1 MKRNSLRR
9 LGALVLSLALT
20 LSLAPPAWAAN
31 SATVTIDKSTLSLE
45 TGATS
50 EELTATVTN
59 IPNDNTGSPVTVTYE
74 WVFSALNGETVTFG
88 NKDAAKTTVT
98 AGNKAGQGTI
108 TINVKWTDPDD
119 NTEKV
124 ATDTCQLTIT
134 AAGTT
139 DPGPTADP
147 TVTITPPK
155 KTTFGLGESVTLTTV
170 AANVP
175 AGANVAY
182 QWTANGLTVKPV
194 GNGSSCTLTGNT
206 AGSFP
211 VKVTMTVE
219 ETDGTMKTYEDTITL
234 SWEEKAVSGLS
245 FSGGDTALVKGRDDP
260 NPWDL
265 TVNVIPAGADPGDQ
279 IEWEIRS
286 KDLSQDASEVLE
298 LPRQQGSPDDP
309 DAPSGSYTGGKTVK
323 LTSVG
328 PGEVTV
334 TARYGNYEAHKDVI
348 VSGIVLNASETSMQ
362 VGETVVLAVEKMFG
376 FASSGAAY
384 DVAWSSSDPSTV
396 TVING
401 ELQAWKLGSAVI
413 TANKN
418 GYTATCRV
426 VVKEDEE
433 AVISGISATTSEPLT
448 FDTLYQKLSEISIK
462 KTQVLDANKNELEPG
477 SPLHYITNVK
487 VPTEQGTL
495 YYNYDSES
503 NTGAGVGSTDRF
515 AYQRTASIQQTLDK
529 LYFVPKQGY
538 NGVAEITLVGWA
550 ENGSS
555 FSITVKV
562 DVAGSQGIRYKTTSG
577 KPAYFLGSDF
587 NAYCRVR
594 TGRDLSY
601 VTFNLPQSSQGGLYY
616 GYTSAGQYAGRV
628 STSTQYA
635 RTGRYTIDDVCF
647 VPTDAFVGETRISYR
662 CVDTSGNAFTGEVII
677 NVTPSGAMGETA
689 TVRQTGQW
697 GEPVRLRP
705 ELFNAACQSTIGDTL
720 AYVRFQLPAYD
731 KGALYYNYQGGSGS
745 RVDSSS
751 RYYYSGSPGLG
762 SVTFVPAS
770 NGADQVAVPYTG
782 YGEGGTSYTGTLY
795 ITLGE
800 EDRTTVR
807 YSIAKEETVS
817 FQFNDFNEAA
827 LLQMGTSLEYIEFRF
842 PEELSFGTLYYDYRG
857 EDYNYP
863 AAPDTPYYREPK
875 EHWQQR
881 LDRISFHAGTTAGS
895 ANIPFTAYS
904 AEDKAGNRKSFQGTL
919 VLQVGAASPADIT
932 LSGYTSGQFWLSA
945 YEIGRVCAP
954 VMNQGLSY
962 IQITGLPDPEEGVVY
977 YGYQGFKTG
986 SEVKRGDRYYCMGA
1000 PNIDQVSF
1008 IPRGGFSGRA
1018 EITYIGYS
1026 TDGKEQ
1032 VSGKIVLNVSQRST
1046 TQLYNDMG
1054 RHGWAV
1060 DAVEFLSRN
1069 GTVNGVGGGRF
1080 NPTGPITKGDF
1091 VLMLVR
1097 AFGFKADGTV
1107 TYSDVPAGS
1116 YYAQAISIATQKGI
1130 ASGWN
1135 GRFDPKWVLTRQEA
1149 MLMIYKALKADGHPL
1164 NNGLTADLDAFRD
1177 SKDIEPSARTA
1188 VGALILLG
1196 VVQGNGDG
1204 TLRPRATLSRAE
1216 TASLMHRL
1224 MTMPGSAG

>member
-20 LSLAPPAWAAN
+20 LSLAPPVWAVDPADLSITGPN
-31 SATVTIDKSTLSLE
+31 EVEKGKSIELNATWKQGVVEPTGVSYQWSLPPTVTGVSLTKETEAKVTVTADNTAAEGDVEVTLKADW
-45 TGATS
+45 TDGTAQ
-50 EELTATVTN
+50 TATVT
-59 IPNDNTGSPVTVTYE
+59 Y
-74 WVFSALNGETVTFG
+74 
-88 NKDAAKTTVT
+88 
-98 AGNKAGQGTI
+98 
-108 TINVKWTDPDD
+108 NVKV
-119 NTEKV
+119 K
-124 ATDTCQLTIT
+124 
-134 AAGTT
+134 AASTT
-139 DPGPTADP
+139 PDPGPTTPPAAP
-147 TVTITPPK
+147 AVTITPPK

-182 QWTANGLTVKPV
+182 QWTADGLTVKPV

-206 AGSFP
+206 AGSFT
-211 VKVTMTVE
+211 VKVTMTVDE
-219 ETDGTMKTYEDTITL
+219 ANGNLTTYADTITL
-234 SWEEKAVSGLS
+234 IWEEKAVSGLS

-265 TVNVIPAGADPGDQ
+265 TVNVIPAGADPGENIQ
-279 IEWEIRS
+279 WEIRS
-286 KDLSQDASEVLE
+286 KDLSQDASEVLA
-298 LPRQQGSPDDP
+298 LPKQSGSPDDP
-309 DAPSGSYTGGKTVK
+309 DAPSGPYTGGKTVK

-448 FDTLYQKLSEISIK
+448 FDTLYSQLNQISLIK
-462 KTQVLDANKNELEPG
+462 TGDKDVTGELIPGTG

-720 AYVRFQLPAYD
+720 AYVRFQLPSYD

>member
-20 LSLAPPAWAAN
+20 LSLAPPAWAADPTDLSISGPSEVEKEKSIELN
-31 SATVTIDKSTLSLE
+31 ATWASGEPTGVTYQWSS
-45 TGATS
+45 
-50 EELTATVTN
+50 TATGVSLTKE
-59 IPNDNTGSPVTVTYE
+59 TEAKVTVTADNTAAE
-74 WVFSALNGETVTFG
+74 GDVEVTL
-88 NKDAAKTTVT
+88 T
-98 AGNKAGQGTI
+98 A
-108 TINVKWTDPDD
+108 KWTEGTDSK
-119 NTEKV
+119 E
-124 ATDTCQLTIT
+124 ATATHDVTVK
-134 AAGTT
+134 AASTT
-139 DPGPTADP
+139 PDPGPTTPPAAP
-147 TVTITPPK
+147 AVTITPPK

-182 QWTANGLTVKPV
+182 QWTADGLTVKPV

-206 AGSFP
+206 AGTFN
-211 VKVTMTVE
+211 VTVAITFE
-219 ETDGTMKTYEDTITL
+219 GEDGKLQTATSTPIELTWQTM
-234 SWEEKAVSGLS
+234 SVSGLS

-260 NPWDL
+260 NPWEL
-265 TVNVIPAGADPGDQ
+265 TVNVIPAGADPGENIQ
-279 IEWEIRS
+279 WEIRS

-309 DAPSGSYTGGKTVK
+309 DAPYTGGKTVK

>member
-20 LSLAPPAWAAN
+20 LSLAPPAWAADPSIEINPTTLTLAPGGTSANVTATLKDGGSPAVTTYAWSAPTDSGITFGSAN
-31 SATVTIDKSTLSLE
+31 SAT
-45 TGATS
+45 
-50 EELTATVTN
+50 
-59 IPNDNTGSPVTVTYE
+59 
-74 WVFSALNGETVTFG
+74 
-88 NKDAAKTTVT
+88 TTVT
-98 AGNKAGQGTI
+98 AGSTKGTYAVTVKAT
-108 TINVKWTDPDD
+108 WTDD
-119 NTEKV
+119 
-124 ATDTCQLTIT
+124 
-134 AAGTT
+134 AGGSQEVSGTLLVEVKDPTT
-139 DPGPTADP
+139 PDPGPTTPPTTAPPTADP
-147 TVTITPPK
+147 AVTITPPK

-206 AGSFP
+206 AGSFT

-260 NPWDL
+260 NPWEL
-265 TVNVIPAGADPGDQ
+265 TVNVIPAGADPGENIQ
-279 IEWEIRS
+279 WEIRS

-309 DAPSGSYTGGKTVK
+309 DAPYTGGKTVK

-720 AYVRFQLPAYD
+720 AYVRFQLPSYD

-986 SEVKRGDRYYCMGA
+986 SEVRRGDRYYCMGA

>member
-20 LSLAPPAWAAN
+20 LSLAPPVWAAAGDLTISGPTELEIGKSIEL
-31 SATVTIDKSTLSLE
+31 SAAWGTSKEPTEQVTYKWECTP
-45 TGATS
+45 TGAVSFSPNDGTTKTTS
-50 EELTATVTN
+50 VTASVSTGQDVKITLTASWTDTAS
-59 IPNDNTGSPVTVTYE
+59 TGGTMT
-74 WVFSALNGETVTFG
+74 ETAERTL
-88 NKDAAKTTVT
+88 KLTEAAAPPPTAPPT
-98 AGNKAGQGTI
+98 AGPA
-108 TINVKWTDPDD
+108 
-119 NTEKV
+119 
-124 ATDTCQLTIT
+124 
-134 AAGTT
+134 
-139 DPGPTADP
+139 
-147 TVTITPPK
+147 VTITPPK

-182 QWTANGLTVKPV
+182 QWTANGLTVKPI

-206 AGSFP
+206 AGTFN
-211 VKVTMTVE
+211 VTVAITFE
-219 ETDGTMKTYEDTITL
+219 GEDGKLQTATSTPIELTWQTM
-234 SWEEKAVSGLS
+234 SVSGLS

-260 NPWDL
+260 NPWEL
-265 TVNVIPAGADPGDQ
+265 TVNVIPAGADPGENIQ
-279 IEWEIRS
+279 WEIRS

-309 DAPSGSYTGGKTVK
+309 DAPYTGGKTVK

-720 AYVRFQLPAYD
+720 AYVRFQLPSYD

>member
-20 LSLAPPAWAAN
+20 LSLAPPAWAAAGDLTISGPPELEIGKSIEL
-31 SATVTIDKSTLSLE
+31 SAAWGTSKEPTEQVTYKWECTP
-45 TGATS
+45 TGAVSFSPNDGTTKTTS
-50 EELTATVTN
+50 VTASVSTGQDVKITLTASW
-59 IPNDNTGSPVTVTYE
+59 TG
-74 WVFSALNGETVTFG
+74 
-88 NKDAAKTTVT
+88 T
-98 AGNKAGQGTI
+98 AGTGGTMTETAERTLKLTKA
-108 TINVKWTDPDD
+108 
-119 NTEKV
+119 
-124 ATDTCQLTIT
+124 
-134 AAGTT
+134 AAPPPTT
-139 DPGPTADP
+139 PPTADP
-147 TVTITPPK
+147 AVTITPPK

-182 QWTANGLTVKPV
+182 QWTADGLTVKPV

-265 TVNVIPAGADPGDQ
+265 TVNVIPAGADPGENIQ
-279 IEWEIRS
+279 WEIRS

-309 DAPSGSYTGGKTVK
+309 DAPYTGGKTVK

-448 FDTLYQKLSEISIK
+448 FDTLYQKINEISIK
-462 KTQVLDANKNELEPG
+462 KTQVLDANENVLEPG

>member
-20 LSLAPPAWAAN
+20 LSLAPPAWAAAGDLTISGPPELEIGKSIEL
-31 SATVTIDKSTLSLE
+31 SAAWGTSKEPTEQVTYKWECTP
-45 TGATS
+45 TGAVSFSPNDGTTKTTS
-50 EELTATVTN
+50 VTASVSTGQDVKITLTASW
-59 IPNDNTGSPVTVTYE
+59 TG
-74 WVFSALNGETVTFG
+74 
-88 NKDAAKTTVT
+88 T
-98 AGNKAGQGTI
+98 AGTGGTM
-108 TINVKWTDPDD
+108 
-119 NTEKV
+119 TETAERTLK
-124 ATDTCQLTIT
+124 LTE
-134 AAGTT
+134 AAAPPPTT
-139 DPGPTADP
+139 PPTADP
-147 TVTITPPK
+147 AVTITPPK

-182 QWTANGLTVKPV
+182 QWTADGLTVKPV

-265 TVNVIPAGADPGDQ
+265 TVNVIPAGADPGENIQ
-279 IEWEIRS
+279 WEIRS

-309 DAPSGSYTGGKTVK
+309 DAPYTGGKTVK

-448 FDTLYQKLSEISIK
+448 FDTLYQKINEISIK
-462 KTQVLDANKNELEPG
+462 KTQVLDANENVLEPG

>member
-20 LSLAPPAWAAN
+20 LSLAPPAWAADPADLSITGPN
-31 SATVTIDKSTLSLE
+31 EVEKGKSIELNATWASGEPTGVTYQWSS
-45 TGATS
+45 
-50 EELTATVTN
+50 TATGVSLTK
-59 IPNDNTGSPVTVTYE
+59 
-74 WVFSALNGETVTFG
+74 ETE
-88 NKDAAKTTVT
+88 AKVTVT
-98 AGNKAGQGTI
+98 AGNTAAEGDVEVTLKADWTDGTAQ
-108 TINVKWTDPDD
+108 TATVTYNVKV
-119 NTEKV
+119 K
-124 ATDTCQLTIT
+124 
-134 AAGTT
+134 AASTT
-139 DPGPTADP
+139 PDPGPTTPPTADP
-147 TVTITPPK
+147 AVTITPPK

-182 QWTANGLTVKPV
+182 QWTADGLTVKPV

-219 ETDGTMKTYEDTITL
+219 ETDGTMKTYEDMITL

-265 TVNVIPAGADPGDQ
+265 TVNVIPAGADPGENIQ
-279 IEWEIRS
+279 WEIRS

-309 DAPSGSYTGGKTVK
+309 DAPYTGGKTVK

-401 ELQAWKLGSAVI
+401 ELQAWKLGSVVI

-770 NGADQVAVPYTG
+770 NGADQVAIPYTG

-895 ANIPFTAYS
+895 ASIPFTAYS

>member
-20 LSLAPPAWAAN
+20 LSLAPPVWAVDPADLSITGPN
-31 SATVTIDKSTLSLE
+31 EVEKGKSIELNATWKQGVVEPTGVSYQWSLPPTVTGVSLTKETEAKVTVTADNTAAEGDVEVTLKADW
-45 TGATS
+45 TDGTAQ
-50 EELTATVTN
+50 TATVT
-59 IPNDNTGSPVTVTYE
+59 Y
-74 WVFSALNGETVTFG
+74 
-88 NKDAAKTTVT
+88 
-98 AGNKAGQGTI
+98 
-108 TINVKWTDPDD
+108 NVKV
-119 NTEKV
+119 K
-124 ATDTCQLTIT
+124 
-134 AAGTT
+134 AASTT
-139 DPGPTADP
+139 PDPGPTTPPAAP
-147 TVTITPPK
+147 AVTITPPK

-182 QWTANGLTVKPV
+182 QWTADGLTVKPV

-206 AGSFP
+206 AGSFT
-211 VKVTMTVE
+211 VKVTMTVDE
-219 ETDGTMKTYEDTITL
+219 ANGNLTTYADTITL
-234 SWEEKAVSGLS
+234 IWEEKAVSGLS

-265 TVNVIPAGADPGDQ
+265 TVNVIPAGADPGENIQ
-279 IEWEIRS
+279 WEIRS
-286 KDLSQDASEVLE
+286 KDLSQDASEVLA
-298 LPRQQGSPDDP
+298 LPKQSGSPDDP
-309 DAPSGSYTGGKTVK
+309 DAPSGPYTGGKTVK

-448 FDTLYQKLSEISIK
+448 FDTLYSQLNQISLIK
-462 KTQVLDANKNELEPG
+462 TGDKDVTGELIPGTG

>member
-20 LSLAPPAWAAN
+20 LSLAPPVWAVDPADLSITGPN
-31 SATVTIDKSTLSLE
+31 EVEKGKSIELNATWKQGVVEPTGVSYQWSLPPTVTGVSLTKETEAKVTVTADNTAAEGDVEVTLKADW
-45 TGATS
+45 TDGTAQ
-50 EELTATVTN
+50 TATVT
-59 IPNDNTGSPVTVTYE
+59 Y
-74 WVFSALNGETVTFG
+74 
-88 NKDAAKTTVT
+88 
-98 AGNKAGQGTI
+98 
-108 TINVKWTDPDD
+108 NVKV
-119 NTEKV
+119 K
-124 ATDTCQLTIT
+124 
-134 AAGTT
+134 AASTT
-139 DPGPTADP
+139 PDPGPTTPPAAP
-147 TVTITPPK
+147 AVTITPPK

-182 QWTANGLTVKPV
+182 QWTADGLTVKPV

-206 AGSFP
+206 AGSFT
-211 VKVTMTVE
+211 VKVTMTVDE
-219 ETDGTMKTYEDTITL
+219 ANGNLTTYADTITL
-234 SWEEKAVSGLS
+234 IWEEKAVSGLS

-260 NPWDL
+260 NPWEL

-286 KDLSQDASEVLE
+286 KDLSQDASEVLA
-298 LPRQQGSPDDP
+298 LPKQSGSPDDP
-309 DAPSGSYTGGKTVK
+309 DAPSGPYTGGKTVK

-448 FDTLYQKLSEISIK
+448 FDTLYSQLNQISLIK
-462 KTQVLDANKNELEPG
+462 TGDKDVTGELIPGTG

>member
-20 LSLAPPAWAAN
+20 LSLAPPAWAADPSIEINPTTLTLAPGGTSANVTATLKDGGSPAVTTYAWSAPTDSGITFGSAN
-31 SATVTIDKSTLSLE
+31 SAT
-45 TGATS
+45 
-50 EELTATVTN
+50 
-59 IPNDNTGSPVTVTYE
+59 
-74 WVFSALNGETVTFG
+74 
-88 NKDAAKTTVT
+88 TTVT
-98 AGNKAGQGTI
+98 AGSTKGTYAVTVKAT
-108 TINVKWTDPDD
+108 WTDD
-119 NTEKV
+119 
-124 ATDTCQLTIT
+124 
-134 AAGTT
+134 AGGSQEVSGTLLVEVKDPTT
-139 DPGPTADP
+139 PDPGPTTPPTTAPPTADP
-147 TVTITPPK
+147 AVTITPPK

-206 AGSFP
+206 AGSFT

-260 NPWDL
+260 NPWEL
-265 TVNVIPAGADPGDQ
+265 TVNVIPAGADPGENIQ
-279 IEWEIRS
+279 WEIRS

-309 DAPSGSYTGGKTVK
+309 DAPYTGGKTVK

-720 AYVRFQLPAYD
+720 AYVRFQLPSYD

>member
-20 LSLAPPAWAAN
+20 LSLAPPVWAVDPADLSITGPN
-31 SATVTIDKSTLSLE
+31 EVEKGKSIELNATWKQGVVEPTGVSYQWSLPPTVTGVSLTKETEAKVTVTADNTAAEGDVEVTLKADW
-45 TGATS
+45 TDGTAQ
-50 EELTATVTN
+50 TATVT
-59 IPNDNTGSPVTVTYE
+59 Y
-74 WVFSALNGETVTFG
+74 
-88 NKDAAKTTVT
+88 
-98 AGNKAGQGTI
+98 
-108 TINVKWTDPDD
+108 NVKV
-119 NTEKV
+119 K
-124 ATDTCQLTIT
+124 
-134 AAGTT
+134 AASTT
-139 DPGPTADP
+139 PDPGPTTPPAAP
-147 TVTITPPK
+147 AVTITPPK

-182 QWTANGLTVKPV
+182 QWTADGLTVKPV

-206 AGSFP
+206 AGSFT
-211 VKVTMTVE
+211 VKVTMTVDE
-219 ETDGTMKTYEDTITL
+219 ANGNLTTYADTITL
-234 SWEEKAVSGLS
+234 IWEEKAVSGLS

-265 TVNVIPAGADPGDQ
+265 TVNVIPAGADPGENIQ
-279 IEWEIRS
+279 WEIRS
-286 KDLSQDASEVLE
+286 KDLSQDASEVLA
-298 LPRQQGSPDDP
+298 LPKQSGSPDDP
-309 DAPSGSYTGGKTVK
+309 DAPSGPYTGGKTVK

-334 TARYGNYEAHKDVI
+334 TARYGNYEAHEDVI

-448 FDTLYQKLSEISIK
+448 FDTLYSQLNQISLIK
-462 KTQVLDANKNELEPG
+462 TGDKDVTGELIPGTG

-538 NGVAEITLVGWA
+538 NSVAEITLVGWA

>member
-20 LSLAPPAWAAN
+20 LSLAPPVWAVDPADLSITGPN
-31 SATVTIDKSTLSLE
+31 EVEKGKSIELNATWKQGVVEPTGVSYQWSLPPTVTGVSLTKETEAKVTVTADNTAAEGDVEVTLKADW
-45 TGATS
+45 TDGTAQ
-50 EELTATVTN
+50 TATVT
-59 IPNDNTGSPVTVTYE
+59 Y
-74 WVFSALNGETVTFG
+74 
-88 NKDAAKTTVT
+88 
-98 AGNKAGQGTI
+98 
-108 TINVKWTDPDD
+108 NVKV
-119 NTEKV
+119 K
-124 ATDTCQLTIT
+124 
-134 AAGTT
+134 AASTT
-139 DPGPTADP
+139 PDPGPTAPPTADP
-147 TVTITPPK
+147 AVTITPPK
-155 KTTFGLGESVTLTTV
+155 KTTFGLGESVTLTTA

-182 QWTANGLTVKPV
+182 QWTADGLTVKPV

-206 AGSFP
+206 AGSFQ
-211 VKVTMTVE
+211 VKVTMTVDE
-219 ETDGTMKTYEDTITL
+219 ANGNLTTYEDTITL

-265 TVNVIPAGADPGDQ
+265 TVNVIPAGADPGENIQ
-279 IEWEIRS
+279 WEIRS
-286 KDLSQDASEVLE
+286 KDLSQDASEVLA
-298 LPRQQGSPDDP
+298 LPKQSGSPDDP
-309 DAPSGSYTGGKTVK
+309 DAPSGPYTGGKTVK

-448 FDTLYQKLSEISIK
+448 FDTLYSQLNQISLIK
-462 KTQVLDANKNELEPG
+462 TGDKDVTGELIPGTG

-770 NGADQVAVPYTG
+770 NGADQVAIPYTG

>member
-1 MKRNSLRR
+1 M
-9 LGALVLSLALT
+9 
-20 LSLAPPAWAAN
+20 
-31 SATVTIDKSTLSLE
+31 
-45 TGATS
+45 
-50 EELTATVTN
+50 
-59 IPNDNTGSPVTVTYE
+59 
-74 WVFSALNGETVTFG
+74 
-88 NKDAAKTTVT
+88 
-98 AGNKAGQGTI
+98 
-108 TINVKWTDPDD
+108 
-119 NTEKV
+119 
-124 ATDTCQLTIT
+124 
-134 AAGTT
+134 
-139 DPGPTADP
+139 
-147 TVTITPPK
+147 
-155 KTTFGLGESVTLTTV
+155 
-170 AANVP
+170 
-175 AGANVAY
+175 
-182 QWTANGLTVKPV
+182 
-194 GNGSSCTLTGNT
+194 
-206 AGSFP
+206 
-211 VKVTMTVE
+211 
-219 ETDGTMKTYEDTITL
+219 
-234 SWEEKAVSGLS
+234 
-245 FSGGDTALVKGRDDP
+245 
-260 NPWDL
+260 
-265 TVNVIPAGADPGDQ
+265 
-279 IEWEIRS
+279 
-286 KDLSQDASEVLE
+286 
-298 LPRQQGSPDDP
+298 
-309 DAPSGSYTGGKTVK
+309 
-323 LTSVG
+323 
-328 PGEVTV
+328 
-334 TARYGNYEAHKDVI
+334 
-348 VSGIVLNASETSMQ
+348 
-362 VGETVVLAVEKMFG
+362 
-376 FASSGAAY
+376 
-384 DVAWSSSDPSTV
+384 
-396 TVING
+396 
-401 ELQAWKLGSAVI
+401 
-413 TANKN
+413 
-418 GYTATCRV
+418 
-426 VVKEDEE
+426 
-433 AVISGISATTSEPLT
+433 
-448 FDTLYQKLSEISIK
+448 
-462 KTQVLDANKNELEPG
+462 
-477 SPLHYITNVK
+477 
-487 VPTEQGTL
+487 
-495 YYNYDSES
+495 
-503 NTGAGVGSTDRF
+503 
-515 AYQRTASIQQTLDK
+515 
-529 LYFVPKQGY
+529 
-538 NGVAEITLVGWA
+538 
-550 ENGSS
+550 
-555 FSITVKV
+555 
-562 DVAGSQGIRYKTTSG
+562 
-577 KPAYFLGSDF
+577 
-587 NAYCRVR
+587 
-594 TGRDLSY
+594 
-601 VTFNLPQSSQGGLYY
+601 
-616 GYTSAGQYAGRV
+616 
-628 STSTQYA
+628 
-635 RTGRYTIDDVCF
+635 
-647 VPTDAFVGETRISYR
+647 
-662 CVDTSGNAFTGEVII
+662 
-677 NVTPSGAMGETA
+677 
-689 TVRQTGQW
+689 
-697 GEPVRLRP
+697 
-705 ELFNAACQSTIGDTL
+705 
-720 AYVRFQLPAYD
+720 
-731 KGALYYNYQGGSGS
+731 
-745 RVDSSS
+745 DSSS

-875 EHWQQR
+875 EHGQQR

>member
-20 LSLAPPAWAAN
+20 LSLAPPAWAADPTDLSISGPSEVEKEKSIELN
-31 SATVTIDKSTLSLE
+31 ATWASGEPTGVTYQWSS
-45 TGATS
+45 
-50 EELTATVTN
+50 TATGVSLTKE
-59 IPNDNTGSPVTVTYE
+59 TEAKVTVTADNTAAE
-74 WVFSALNGETVTFG
+74 GDVEVTL
-88 NKDAAKTTVT
+88 T
-98 AGNKAGQGTI
+98 A
-108 TINVKWTDPDD
+108 KWTEGTDSK
-119 NTEKV
+119 E
-124 ATDTCQLTIT
+124 ATATHDVTVK
-134 AAGTT
+134 AASTT
-139 DPGPTADP
+139 PDPGPTTPPAAP
-147 TVTITPPK
+147 AVTITPPK

-182 QWTANGLTVKPV
+182 QWTADGLTVKPI

-206 AGSFP
+206 AGTFN
-211 VKVTMTVE
+211 VTVAITFE
-219 ETDGTMKTYEDTITL
+219 GEDGKLQTATSTPIELTWQTM
-234 SWEEKAVSGLS
+234 SVSGLS

-260 NPWDL
+260 NPWEL
-265 TVNVIPAGADPGDQ
+265 TVNVIPAGADPGENIQ
-279 IEWEIRS
+279 WEIRS

-309 DAPSGSYTGGKTVK
+309 DAPYTGGKTVK

-720 AYVRFQLPAYD
+720 AYVRFQLPSYD

>member
-20 LSLAPPAWAAN
+20 LSLAPPVWAADPTDLSISGPSEVEKGKSIELN
-31 SATVTIDKSTLSLE
+31 ATWASGEPTGVTYQWSSTATGVSLTKETEAKVTVTADNTAAEGDVEVTLKADW
-45 TGATS
+45 TDATAQ
-50 EELTATVTN
+50 TATVT
-59 IPNDNTGSPVTVTYE
+59 Y
-74 WVFSALNGETVTFG
+74 
-88 NKDAAKTTVT
+88 
-98 AGNKAGQGTI
+98 
-108 TINVKWTDPDD
+108 NVKV
-119 NTEKV
+119 K
-124 ATDTCQLTIT
+124 
-134 AAGTT
+134 AASTT
-139 DPGPTADP
+139 PDPGPTTPPAAP
-147 TVTITPPK
+147 AVTITPPK

-182 QWTANGLTVKPV
+182 QWTADGLTVKPV

-206 AGSFP
+206 AGTFN
-211 VKVTMTVE
+211 VTVAITFE
-219 ETDGTMKTYEDTITL
+219 GEDGKLQTATSTPIELTWQTM
-234 SWEEKAVSGLS
+234 SVSGLS

-260 NPWDL
+260 NPWEL
-265 TVNVIPAGADPGDQ
+265 TVNVIPAGADPGENIQ
-279 IEWEIRS
+279 WEIRS

-309 DAPSGSYTGGKTVK
+309 DAPYTGGKTVK

>member
-20 LSLAPPAWAAN
+20 LSLAPPVWAAAGDLTISGPTELEIGKSIEL
-31 SATVTIDKSTLSLE
+31 SAAWGTSKEPTEQVTYKWECTP
-45 TGATS
+45 TGAVSFSPNDGTTKTTS
-50 EELTATVTN
+50 VTASVSTGQDVKITLTASWTDTAS
-59 IPNDNTGSPVTVTYE
+59 TGGTMT
-74 WVFSALNGETVTFG
+74 ETAERTL
-88 NKDAAKTTVT
+88 KLTEAAAAPPTAPPT
-98 AGNKAGQGTI
+98 AGPA
-108 TINVKWTDPDD
+108 
-119 NTEKV
+119 
-124 ATDTCQLTIT
+124 
-134 AAGTT
+134 
-139 DPGPTADP
+139 
-147 TVTITPPK
+147 VTITPPK

-182 QWTANGLTVKPV
+182 QWTANGLTVKPI

-206 AGSFP
+206 AGTFN
-211 VKVTMTVE
+211 VTVAITFE
-219 ETDGTMKTYEDTITL
+219 GEDGKLQTATSTPIELTWQTM
-234 SWEEKAVSGLS
+234 SVSGLS

-260 NPWDL
+260 NPWEL
-265 TVNVIPAGADPGDQ
+265 TVNVIPAGADPGENIQ
-279 IEWEIRS
+279 WEIRS

-309 DAPSGSYTGGKTVK
+309 DAPYTGGKTVK

-720 AYVRFQLPAYD
+720 AYVRFQLPSYD

>member
-20 LSLAPPAWAAN
+20 LSLAPPAWAADPADLSITGPN
-31 SATVTIDKSTLSLE
+31 EVEKGKSIELNATWASGEPTGVTYQWSS
-45 TGATS
+45 
-50 EELTATVTN
+50 TATGVSLTK
-59 IPNDNTGSPVTVTYE
+59 
-74 WVFSALNGETVTFG
+74 ETE
-88 NKDAAKTTVT
+88 AKVTVT
-98 AGNKAGQGTI
+98 AGNTAAEGDVEVTLKADWTDGTAQ
-108 TINVKWTDPDD
+108 TATVTYNVKV
-119 NTEKV
+119 K
-124 ATDTCQLTIT
+124 
-134 AAGTT
+134 AASTT
-139 DPGPTADP
+139 PDPGPTTPPTADP
-147 TVTITPPK
+147 AVTIIPPK

-182 QWTANGLTVKPV
+182 QWTADGLTVKPV

-260 NPWDL
+260 NPWEL
-265 TVNVIPAGADPGDQ
+265 TVNVIPAGADPGENIQ
-279 IEWEIRS
+279 WEIRS

-309 DAPSGSYTGGKTVK
+309 DAPYTGGKTVK

>member
-20 LSLAPPAWAAN
+20 LSLAPPAWAVDPTDLSISGPSEVEKEKSIELNATWKQGVVEPTGV
-31 SATVTIDKSTLSLE
+31 SYQWSLPPTVTGVSLTKE
-45 TGATS
+45 T
-50 EELTATVTN
+50 E
-59 IPNDNTGSPVTVTYE
+59 
-74 WVFSALNGETVTFG
+74 
-88 NKDAAKTTVT
+88 AKVTVT
-98 AGNKAGQGTI
+98 AGNTAAEGDVEVTLKADWTDGTAQ
-108 TINVKWTDPDD
+108 TATVTYNVKV
-119 NTEKV
+119 K
-124 ATDTCQLTIT
+124 
-134 AAGTT
+134 AASTT
-139 DPGPTADP
+139 PDPGPTTPPTADP
-147 TVTITPPK
+147 AVTITPPK

-182 QWTANGLTVKPV
+182 QWTADGLTVKPV

-219 ETDGTMKTYEDTITL
+219 ETDGTMKTYEDMITL

-265 TVNVIPAGADPGDQ
+265 TVNVIPAGADPGENIQ
-279 IEWEIRS
+279 WEIRS

-309 DAPSGSYTGGKTVK
+309 DAPYTGGKTVK

-462 KTQVLDANKNELEPG
+462 KTQVLDANENVLEPG

-720 AYVRFQLPAYD
+720 AYVRFQLPSYD

>member
-9 LGALVLSLALT
+9 LWALVLAMALT
-20 LSLAPPAWAAN
+20 LSLAPPAWATAGDLTINGPTELTYGQSIDLEAAWKAGTEPAGTSVTYKWTCDSQDVNIAN
-31 SATVTIDKSTLSLE
+31 SEMKQASVTAQKNETQSVTITLTATWTPTTGGAEQTETATHTLAIKNDAGTTPPATVAVTGVTLNKTTLTLDEGASETLS
-45 TGATS
+45 ATIAPENATNKAVTWS
-50 EELTATVTN
+50 VDDDKVVSVERGKVTAIKKGTATVTVTT
-59 IPNDNTGSPVTVTYE
+59 NDGGFTASCAVEVTVPDVTGLTFNRRGSIIWGKNDSNPWELTVFPTPMGAVLPDQIVWSVENAEPGGESDVLSLPGQDKDADGNVLDTYTGSPTV
-74 WVFSALNGETVTFG
+74 S
-88 NKDAAKTTVT
+88 
-98 AGNKAGQGTI
+98 
-108 TINVKWTDPDD
+108 
-119 NTEKV
+119 
-124 ATDTCQLTIT
+124 LTS
-134 AAGTT
+134 GK
-139 DPGPTADP
+139 PG
-147 TVTITPPK
+147 
-155 KTTFGLGESVTLTTV
+155 
-170 AANVP
+170 
-175 AGANVAY
+175 
-182 QWTANGLTVKPV
+182 
-194 GNGSSCTLTGNT
+194 
-206 AGSFP
+206 
-211 VKVTMTVE
+211 
-219 ETDGTMKTYEDTITL
+219 
-234 SWEEKAVSGLS
+234 
-245 FSGGDTALVKGRDDP
+245 R
-260 NPWDL
+260 
-265 TVNVIPAGADPGDQ
+265 VNV
-279 IEWEIRS
+279 
-286 KDLSQDASEVLE
+286 V
-298 LPRQQGSPDDP
+298 
-309 DAPSGSYTGGKTVK
+309 
-323 LTSVG
+323 
-328 PGEVTV
+328 
-334 TARYGNYEAHKDVI
+334 ARYNGHEAKQEVE
-348 VSGIVLNASETSMQ
+348 VSGIVLNADSLSMQ
-362 VGETVVLAVEKMFG
+362 TGETKALVVEKSYG
-376 FASSGAAY
+376 HARSGL
-384 DVAWSSSDPSTV
+384 DVDVSWSSSDPSTV
-396 TVING
+396 TVSKNG
-401 ELQAWKLGSAVI
+401 ELMAWKLGTVVI

-418 GYTATCRV
+418 GYTAECSVEVT
-426 VVKEDEE
+426 EDED
-433 AVISGISATTSEPLT
+433 AVISGITATASEPLT
-448 FDTLYQKLSEISIK
+448 FDTLYQRLNEISVK
-462 KTQVLDANKNELEPG
+462 KTQEVIIKKDEEGNEYEEVVKPG

-503 NTGAGVGSTDRF
+503 NTGAGVGANDRF
-515 AYQRTASIQQTLDK
+515 VYQRTASIQQTLDK

-720 AYVRFQLPAYD
+720 AYVRFQLPSYD

-770 NGADQVAVPYTG
+770 NGADQVAIPYTG

-1097 AFGFKADGTV
+1097 AFGFKAEGTV

>member
-20 LSLAPPAWAAN
+20 LSLAPPAWAADPTDLSISGPSEVEKEKSIELN
-31 SATVTIDKSTLSLE
+31 ATWASGEPTGVTYQWSSTATGVSLTKETEAKVTVTADNTAAEGDVEVTLKADW
-45 TGATS
+45 TDGTAQ
-50 EELTATVTN
+50 TATVT
-59 IPNDNTGSPVTVTYE
+59 Y
-74 WVFSALNGETVTFG
+74 
-88 NKDAAKTTVT
+88 
-98 AGNKAGQGTI
+98 
-108 TINVKWTDPDD
+108 NVKV
-119 NTEKV
+119 K
-124 ATDTCQLTIT
+124 
-134 AAGTT
+134 AASTT
-139 DPGPTADP
+139 PDPGPTTPPTADP
-147 TVTITPPK
+147 AVTITPPK

-182 QWTANGLTVKPV
+182 QWTADGLTVKPV

-206 AGSFP
+206 AGTFN
-211 VKVTMTVE
+211 VTVAITFE
-219 ETDGTMKTYEDTITL
+219 GEDGKLQTATSTPIELTWQTM
-234 SWEEKAVSGLS
+234 SVSGLS

-265 TVNVIPAGADPGDQ
+265 TVNVIPAGADPGENIQ
-279 IEWEIRS
+279 WEIRS

-376 FASSGAAY
+376 FASS
-384 DVAWSSSDPSTV
+384 
-396 TVING
+396 
-401 ELQAWKLGSAVI
+401 
-413 TANKN
+413 
-418 GYTATCRV
+418 
-426 VVKEDEE
+426 
-433 AVISGISATTSEPLT
+433 
-448 FDTLYQKLSEISIK
+448 
-462 KTQVLDANKNELEPG
+462 
-477 SPLHYITNVK
+477 
-487 VPTEQGTL
+487 
-495 YYNYDSES
+495 
-503 NTGAGVGSTDRF
+503 GAGVGSTDRF

-720 AYVRFQLPAYD
+720 AYVRFQLPSYD

>member
-20 LSLAPPAWAAN
+20 LSLAPPAWAADPSIEINPTTLTLAPGGTSANVTATLKDGGSPAGINYAWSAPTDSGITFGSAN
-31 SATVTIDKSTLSLE
+31 SAT
-45 TGATS
+45 
-50 EELTATVTN
+50 
-59 IPNDNTGSPVTVTYE
+59 
-74 WVFSALNGETVTFG
+74 
-88 NKDAAKTTVT
+88 TTVT
-98 AGNKAGQGTI
+98 AGSTKGTYAVTVKAT
-108 TINVKWTDPDD
+108 WTDD
-119 NTEKV
+119 
-124 ATDTCQLTIT
+124 
-134 AAGTT
+134 AGGSQEVSGTLLVEVKDPTT
-139 DPGPTADP
+139 PDPGPTTPPTTAPPTADP
-147 TVTITPPK
+147 AVTITPPK

-206 AGSFP
+206 AGSFT

-219 ETDGTMKTYEDTITL
+219 ETDGTMKTYEDAITL

-265 TVNVIPAGADPGDQ
+265 TVNVIPAGADPGENIQ
-279 IEWEIRS
+279 WEIRS
-286 KDLSQDASEVLE
+286 KDLSQDASEVLA
-298 LPRQQGSPDDP
+298 LPKQSGSPDDP
-309 DAPSGSYTGGKTVK
+309 DAPSGPYTGGKTVK

-462 KTQVLDANKNELEPG
+462 KTQVLDANENVLEPG

>member
-20 LSLAPPAWAAN
+20 LSLAPPAWAVDPTDLSISGPSEVEKEKSIELNATWKQGVVEPTGV
-31 SATVTIDKSTLSLE
+31 SYQWSLPPTVTGVSLTNE
-45 TGATS
+45 KTS
-50 EELTATVTN
+50 AVTVKADDTATE
-59 IPNDNTGSPVTVTYE
+59 GKVTVT
-74 WVFSALNGETVTFG
+74 L
-88 NKDAAKTTVT
+88 T
-98 AGNKAGQGTI
+98 A
-108 TINVKWTDPDD
+108 KWTEGT
-119 NTEKV
+119 NSKE
-124 ATDTCQLTIT
+124 ATATYDVTVK
-134 AAGTT
+134 AASTT
-139 DPGPTADP
+139 PDPGPTTPPAADP
-147 TVTITPPK
+147 AVTITPPK
-155 KTTFGLGESVTLTTV
+155 KTTFGLGESVTLSAVT
-170 AANVP
+170 ANVP
-175 AGANVAY
+175 AGATVGY
-182 QWTANGLTVKPV
+182 QWAATPAGLTVKQ
-194 GNGSSCTLTGNT
+194 NGSSCTLTGNT
-206 AGSFP
+206 AGTFS
-211 VKVTMTVE
+211 VTVAITFE
-219 ETDGTMKTYEDTITL
+219 GEDGKLQTATSGAVTL
-234 SWEEKAVSGLS
+234 TWQQMDVSGLS

-279 IEWEIRS
+279 IQWEIRS
-286 KDLSQDASEVLE
+286 KDLSQDASEVLA
-298 LPRQQGSPDDP
+298 LPKQSGSPDDP

-462 KTQVLDANKNELEPG
+462 KTQVLDANENVLEPG

>member
-20 LSLAPPAWAAN
+20 LSLAPPVWAVDPSIEINPATLTLAPGETSANVTATLKDGGSPAVTTYAWSAPTDSGITFGSAN
-31 SATVTIDKSTLSLE
+31 SAT
-45 TGATS
+45 
-50 EELTATVTN
+50 
-59 IPNDNTGSPVTVTYE
+59 
-74 WVFSALNGETVTFG
+74 
-88 NKDAAKTTVT
+88 TTVT
-98 AGNKAGQGTI
+98 AGSTKGTYTVTVKAT
-108 TINVKWTDPDD
+108 WTDD
-119 NTEKV
+119 
-124 ATDTCQLTIT
+124 
-134 AAGTT
+134 AGDSQEVSGTLPVEVKDPTT
-139 DPGPTADP
+139 PDPGPTTPPTTDPPTADP
-147 TVTITPPK
+147 AVTITPPK

-182 QWTANGLTVKPV
+182 QWTADGLTVKPV

-206 AGSFP
+206 AGSFT

-265 TVNVIPAGADPGDQ
+265 TVNVIPAGADPGENIQ
-279 IEWEIRS
+279 WEIRS

-309 DAPSGSYTGGKTVK
+309 DAPYTGGKTVK

>member
-20 LSLAPPAWAAN
+20 LSLAPPVWAVDPADLSITGPN
-31 SATVTIDKSTLSLE
+31 EVEKGKSIELNATWKQGVVEPTGVSYQWSLPPTVTGVSLTKETEAKVTVTADNTAAEGDVEVTLKADW
-45 TGATS
+45 TDGTAQ
-50 EELTATVTN
+50 TATVT
-59 IPNDNTGSPVTVTYE
+59 Y
-74 WVFSALNGETVTFG
+74 
-88 NKDAAKTTVT
+88 
-98 AGNKAGQGTI
+98 
-108 TINVKWTDPDD
+108 NVKV
-119 NTEKV
+119 K
-124 ATDTCQLTIT
+124 
-134 AAGTT
+134 AASTT
-139 DPGPTADP
+139 PDPGPTTPPAAP
-147 TVTITPPK
+147 AVTITPPK

-182 QWTANGLTVKPV
+182 QWTADGLTVKPV

-206 AGSFP
+206 AGSFT
-211 VKVTMTVE
+211 VKVTMTVDE
-219 ETDGTMKTYEDTITL
+219 ANGNLTTYADTITL
-234 SWEEKAVSGLS
+234 IWEEKAVSGLS

-265 TVNVIPAGADPGDQ
+265 TVNVIPAGADPGENIQ
-279 IEWEIRS
+279 WEIRS
-286 KDLSQDASEVLE
+286 KDLSQDASEVLA
-298 LPRQQGSPDDP
+298 LPKQSGSPDDP
-309 DAPSGSYTGGKTVK
+309 DAPSGPYTGGKTVK

-448 FDTLYQKLSEISIK
+448 FDTLYSQLNQISLIK
-462 KTQVLDANKNELEPG
+462 TGDKDVTGELIPGTG

-601 VTFNLPQSSQGGLYY
+601 VTFNLPQSSQIWLYY

>member
-20 LSLAPPAWAAN
+20 LSLAPPVWAAAGDLTISGPTELEIGKSIEL
-31 SATVTIDKSTLSLE
+31 SAAWSTGNKPADPITYKWTCDPQSAVSFSQDDAETTSVTASVSTGQDVKI
-45 TGATS
+45 T
-50 EELTATVTN
+50 LTASWT
-59 IPNDNTGSPVTVTYE
+59 D
-74 WVFSALNGETVTFG
+74 
-88 NKDAAKTTVT
+88 T
-98 AGNKAGQGTI
+98 AGTRGTM
-108 TINVKWTDPDD
+108 
-119 NTEKV
+119 TETAERTLK
-124 ATDTCQLTIT
+124 LTEAAAPPPT
-134 AAGTT
+134 A
-139 DPGPTADP
+139 PPTADP
-147 TVTITPPK
+147 AVTITPPK

-260 NPWDL
+260 NPWEL
-265 TVNVIPAGADPGDQ
+265 TVNVIPAGADPGENIQ
-279 IEWEIRS
+279 WEIRS

-309 DAPSGSYTGGKTVK
+309 DAPYTGGKTVK

-462 KTQVLDANKNELEPG
+462 KTQVLDANENVLEPG

-529 LYFVPKQGY
+529 LYFVPKQSY

-720 AYVRFQLPAYD
+720 AYVRFQLPSYD